1 MITKNVSVR
10 LPAYIVEKARSAGHR
25 VNLSISGALESLLEK
40 SFSGA
45 ALLAGRGDCPRPWDQ
60 KLDFRIPQPIF
71 QGLRDVCFQL
81 QISPSEYIRQL
92 LYHYYDARTIDFVEE
107 DGHYTLAES
116 T

>member
-1 MITKNVSVR
+1 MITKSLSVR
-10 LPAYIVEKARSAGHR
+10 LPSHLIEDVRAAAGR
-25 VNLSISGALESLLEK
+25 VKLSTSEALASLLEK
-40 SFSGA
+40 SFPGS
-45 ALLAGRGDCPRPWDQ
+45 ALLADRGECPQPWDQ

-107 DGHYTLAES
+107 NGRYTLAES